1 MLTPIPTKM
10 RSQIVRVL
18 EDTATDDDRRAVQE
32 WRERRVENDLRYREL
47 KAIWDASPR
56 ALTAAPASRYPEE
69 RPTAAQLLA
78 NRDREPDQVASLSA
92 KPARRPRGLRW
103 VPRVAAIVA
112 AALIGA
118 LWATTWTGGPTTAL
132 HAEEYVT
139 GPDELVTATLADGT
153 IVRLAP
159 SSRLRVEVSDR
170 SRDVWLDGR
179 AFFAVS
185 DKGDLRFVVR
195 TNYGDATVLGTRFG
209 VTARGNDLELAVLQG
224 AVQVTSQAGS
234 ARVEGGQLGQVQR
247 GAPPRVQVREDLPA
261 HFTWMGSF
269 IAFHDT
275 PLSQVALEVEAVYG
289 VRVEIEDP
297 DLKDRVVTGWF
308 SEDEAREVM
317 EVVCRIVNAICSY
330 GTGTVKLSGLADST

>member
-1 MLTPIPTKM
+1 MLTPIPNKTKV
-10 RSQIVRVL
+10 QIVRVL
-18 EDTATDDDRRAVQE
+18 EGTATREDRRAVQE
-32 WRERRVENDLRYREL
+32 WRDRRIENDLRFREL
-47 KAIWDASPR
+47 KAIWDASPG
-56 ALTAAPASRYPEE
+56 ALAAAPEAHRSPD
-69 RPTAAQLLA
+69 RPTAAELLA
-78 NRDREPDQVASLSA
+78 HRDREPDQVPSL
-92 KPARRPRGLRW
+92 PARRASRAGGLRW

-118 LWATTWTGGPTTAL
+118 LWATTWTGGPTTTL

-234 ARVEGGQLGQVQR
+234 ARIEGGQLGQVQR
-247 GAPPRVQVREDLPA
+247 GAAPRVQEREDLPA

-289 VRVEIEDP
+289 VRVEIVDP
-297 DLKDRVVTGWF
+297 DLKGRVVTGWF
-308 SEDEAREVM
+308 SEDEPREVM
-317 EVVCRIVNAICSY
+317 DVVCRIVNATCSY
-330 GTGTVKLSGLADST
+330 GTGTVTLSGLAESP